1 MMAMRRPRTYSAA
14 PTRRHYL
21 FSEQATVYDVTF
33 HCEEKLKKE
42 LAVLPASA
50 LLNRSAEEVSAE
62 IIERYTL
69 KTPKL
74 DRNNIAELPPQE
86 TQLQVPP
93 ITQNRAFFGPGPHF
107 VPATAYRIRIP
118 FDGDPI
124 LFRYPTSGYGVHV
137 EAEVVDGAI
146 ILNHTTENPD
156 PAVINKEFDGRMT
169 QIENSLQ
176 FVRDQA
182 EQWNQR
188 LPGLVQPVIE
198 KRQAALQRNHGVSLG
213 YPKASAPL
221 EPVAPANPRPAI
233 SKATRYDVFLSHAS
247 EDKETIARPLY
258 EALIAAGVS
267 VWFDEA
273 VLKLGDSLS
282 ARIDEGLAK
291 CTHGIIII
299 SPSFLDKRWPQR
311 ELAGLVAREVAG
323 GTKRI
328 LPIWHDIDHATLVE
342 RSPTLAD
349 RVAGRS
355 SDGIAELVRK
365 ILEVVR

>member
-1 MMAMRRPRTYSAA
+1 MAMRRPRTYGAA

-21 FSEQATVYDVTF
+21 FSEQATVYELTL
-33 HCEEKLKKE
+33 HLQEKLKKE
-42 LAVLPASA
+42 LAAQSAEA
-50 LLNRSAEEVSAE
+50 LLNRSAQEVTAE

-69 KTPKL
+69 ETPKL
-74 DRNNIAELPPQE
+74 DRNNIAELPPTE
-86 TQLQVPP
+86 TQTEVPQF
-93 ITQNRAFFGPGPHF
+93 TQNRAFFGPGPHF
-107 VPATAYRIRIP
+107 VPATAYSIRIP
-118 FDGDPI
+118 FTGDPN
-124 LFRYPTSGYGVHV
+124 LFRYPTSGYGINI

-146 ILNHTTENPD
+146 ILTHTTENPD
-156 PAVINKEFDGRMT
+156 SAVINKEFDSRMT
-169 QIENSLQ
+169 QIEQALQ
-176 FVRDQA
+176 FVREQA

-188 LPGLVQPVIE
+188 LPGLVQPAIE
-198 KRQAALQRNHGVSLG
+198 KRHATLQRNHGVSLG
-213 YPKASAPL
+213 YPKAPVPVEPL
-221 EPVAPANPRPAI
+221 APARARPPQ
-233 SKATRYDVFLSHAS
+233 SKVSRYDVFLSHAS
-247 EDKETIARPLY
+247 EDKEAIARPLY
-258 EALIAAGVS
+258 EALTAAGVS

-282 ARIDEGLAK
+282 AKIDEGLAK

-342 RSPTLAD
+342 CSPTLAD

-355 SDGIAELVRK
+355 SEGITELVRK
-365 ILEVVR
+365 ILEVVK